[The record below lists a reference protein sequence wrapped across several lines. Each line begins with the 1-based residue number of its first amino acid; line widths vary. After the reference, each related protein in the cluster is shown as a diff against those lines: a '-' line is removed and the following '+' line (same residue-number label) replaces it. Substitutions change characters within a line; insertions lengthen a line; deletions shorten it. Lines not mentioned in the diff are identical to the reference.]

1 MKTIS
6 VVIPLYNENENI
18 PVVYQALKD
27 VFSSLLKTYNYEI
40 LFVDDGSTDDSWN
53 VILSISGLDSHVKAL
68 KFATNCGHQIAMT
81 AGYDYAKGDIV
92 LSLDCDLQHPPS
104 IIIDMLKKWE
114 QGHKVVCARRITS
127 QETTFKRLTSILY
140 NKLFSFV
147 SAKTFPK
154 GISDFRLL
162 DREVLDVLILCK
174 ERYRYLRGAIF
185 LLGYPIAF
193 VDYHQPLRAIG
204 STKYSL
210 RKMFGL
216 AFNGLICFSVF
227 PLRIASYIGFIV
239 LITGGIGIV
248 LICLKMILYSQI
260 FPLYIVAFLIL
271 YILLGMVF
279 IMVWILGEYIARIYE
294 INRNSPVYIVVNQA
308 GIDKKRSFKGC

>member
-18 PVVYQALKD
+18 PLVYQALKD

-53 VILSISGLDSHVKAL
+53 VILKISASDSHVKAL

-81 AGYDYAKGDIV
+81 AGYDYAKGDAI
-92 LSLDCDLQHPPS
+92 LSLDCDLQHPPA
-104 IIIDMLKKWE
+104 IILDMLNKWE
-114 QGHKVVCARRITS
+114 QGYKVVCARRITS
-127 QETTFKRLTSILY
+127 QETAFKKLTSILY
-140 NKLFSFV
+140 NKLFSLV
-147 SAKTFPK
+147 SAKVFPK

-162 DREVLDVLILCK
+162 DREALDMLILCR

-193 VDYHQPLRAIG
+193 VDYNQPLRVIG

-210 RKMFGL
+210 RKMFSL

-239 LITGGIGIV
+239 LISGGIGIA
-248 LICLKMILYSQI
+248 LICLKAILYSQT
-260 FPLYIVAFLIL
+260 FPLYVIAFLIL
-271 YILLGMVF
+271 YILLGMIF

-294 INRNSPVYIVVNQA
+294 INRNSPVYVVINQT
-308 GIDKKRSFKGC
+308 GINRKSLLKKC